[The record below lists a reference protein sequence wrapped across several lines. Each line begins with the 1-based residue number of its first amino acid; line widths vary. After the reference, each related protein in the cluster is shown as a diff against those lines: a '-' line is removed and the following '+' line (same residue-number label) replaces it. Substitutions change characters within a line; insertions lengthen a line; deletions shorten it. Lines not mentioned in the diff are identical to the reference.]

1 MIFLPKPDPI
11 PVFPTSE
18 SFSSDINYACQ
29 NLEVT
34 LVSSPFLSLVDFYL
48 LNVS

>member
-1 MIFLPKPDPI
+1 MIFLPKPNPI

-18 SFSSDINYACQ
+18 PFSSDISYVCQ

-34 LVSSPFLSLVDFYL
+34 LVSSPFASLVDFL
-48 LNVS
+48 S